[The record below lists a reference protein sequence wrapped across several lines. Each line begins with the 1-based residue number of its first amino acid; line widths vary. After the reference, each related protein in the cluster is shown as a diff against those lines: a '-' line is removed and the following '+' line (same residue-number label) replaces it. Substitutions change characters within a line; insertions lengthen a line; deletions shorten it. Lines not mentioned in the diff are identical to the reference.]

1 MLILTGVGGVGGGAS
16 LVGSIIDEMVGG
28 AE

>member
-1 MLILTGVGGVGGGAS
+1 MLILTGVGGVEGGAS